1 MSIHPRNPTSAYVD
15 EARPL
20 RVAVNAVPL
29 LSPLT
34 GIGHYAKALMEAH
47 AASGKTES
55 NYFYATGWHAS
66 IRSTPLVLP
75 INRLKQIARFFPK
88 SYEFS
93 RWLQQKN
100 FTKGLRNW
108 KAEVYHEPNFL
119 SFSFDG
125 PTVLTVHDLSWIRH
139 PEAHPVERVRIMNKF
154 FELSLNRAT
163 RIITDSDFV
172 KSELIQTFGIRP
184 EHIHAIH
191 LAATGDFKPLDAGET
206 AGLLASR
213 NLAHGQYWVAVGTLE
228 PRKNLQLLLRAF
240 MRLEQRDR
248 QRCPLVIVGMLGW
261 GYDSLLKELERMM
274 ASGEVILAGYMPRAD
289 QATLLAGAK
298 ALIYPSI
305 YEGFGLPLVEAMQS
319 GVPVIAANASCLPE
333 VLGNAGLLID
343 PYDDAALGSLMA
355 SLLSDQSTCDQLA
368 KQSLDRSR
376 SFSWDICAAKTY
388 DVYLEALQA

>member
-1 MSIHPRNPTSAYVD
+1 
-15 EARPL
+15 
-20 RVAVNAVPL
+20 
-29 LSPLT
+29 
-34 GIGHYAKALMEAH
+34 
-47 AASGKTES
+47 
-55 NYFYATGWHAS
+55 
-66 IRSTPLVLP
+66 
-75 INRLKQIARFFPK
+75 
-88 SYEFS
+88 
-93 RWLQQKN
+93 
-100 FTKGLRNW
+100 
-108 KAEVYHEPNFL
+108 
-119 SFSFDG
+119 
-125 PTVLTVHDLSWIRH
+125 
-139 PEAHPVERVRIMNKF
+139 
-154 FELSLNRAT
+154 
-163 RIITDSDFV
+163 
-172 KSELIQTFGIRP
+172 
-184 EHIHAIH
+184 
-191 LAATGDFKPLDAGET
+191 
-206 AGLLASR
+206 
-213 NLAHGQYWVAVGTLE
+213 
-228 PRKNLQLLLRAF
+228 

-261 GYDSLLKELERMM
+261 GYDGLLKDLERMM

-343 PYDDAALGSLMA
+343 PSDDAALGSLMA